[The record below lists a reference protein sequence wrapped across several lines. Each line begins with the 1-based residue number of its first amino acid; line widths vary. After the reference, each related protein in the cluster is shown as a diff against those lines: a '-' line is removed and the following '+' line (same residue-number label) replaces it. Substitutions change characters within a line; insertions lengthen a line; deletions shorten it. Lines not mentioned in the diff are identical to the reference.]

1 MEEHAW
7 TARSLLCSFF
17 DYKTEKLVI
26 AHNRAVGVLLRA
38 IQLAVLAYLI
48 GWVFVTKKAYQET
61 DTGIESSVITKV
73 KGAAALL
80 GGDVA
85 AARPSPARPPRLHA
99 RPDSSVPRGP
109 GAGRP
114 EPDTARPTQA
124 PRPRAAE
131 GNSDATEQ
139 QLQQQQ
145 LQQQQQQQPD
155 RRFLPEEL
163 LKIRQQSETQGKG
176 AEPDSASLRP
186 ASRGNAPLRAGA
198 EMKESKVKFR
208 DRQTDARRLES
219 KEGKLTQGSDAAS
232 PGELVSELQPDMTRD
247 QPSVPLTSDAL
258 HGDAHVWDAAD
269 YVIPPQGENVFFVV
283 TNMIATPGQC
293 QGVCPENPD
302 IPGAHCSNDSDCPSG
317 EPMATGNGV
326 RTGRCVAS
334 GESGRRSCE
343 VRAWCPVESGGGVTP
358 RHLILAGAENFTV
371 FIKNSI
377 HFPKFSFRK
386 HNVLEGDGGDGD
398 ALKRCRYDAASAP
411 DCPVFRLGDLV
422 TSAGVTRFDAIAV
435 KGGVIGVRI
444 GWQCDLD
451 RPPSECVPTYAFSRL
466 DTDAAD
472 VATGYNF
479 RFGRYYQVNGV
490 EHRTLMKVYGIRFD
504 VMVHGKAG
512 KFNIAPT
519 LANVGAGLALL
530 GVGVFLCD
538 LVLLYISKKSPFY
551 RKRKYEEASVADYD
565 FRDFLKSEILLMYI
579 QSMPRSEI

>member
-198 EMKESKVKFR
+198 EMKESK
-208 DRQTDARRLES
+208 
-219 KEGKLTQGSDAAS
+219 
-232 PGELVSELQPDMTRD
+232 
-247 QPSVPLTSDAL
+247 
-258 HGDAHVWDAAD
+258 
-269 YVIPPQGENVFFVV
+269 GENVFFVV

-435 KGGVIGVRI
+435 KLPAGSHAANRSLPRTRARLGTDCVVLVHLMRAWRSVSRRALSCQGGVIGVRI

-551 RKRKYEEASVADYD
+551 RERKYEEV
-565 FRDFLKSEILLMYI
+565 
-579 QSMPRSEI
+579 QT

>member
-208 DRQTDARRLES
+208 DRQTDARRLEP

-422 TSAGVTRFDAIAV
+422 TSAG
-435 KGGVIGVRI
+435 GGVIGVRI

-551 RKRKYEEASVADYD
+551 RERKYEEV
-565 FRDFLKSEILLMYI
+565 
-579 QSMPRSEI
+579 QT

>member
-1 MEEHAW
+1 MS
-7 TARSLLCSFF
+7 TMVQSLLCSFF

-80 GGDVA
+80 
-85 AARPSPARPPRLHA
+85 
-99 RPDSSVPRGP
+99 
-109 GAGRP
+109 
-114 EPDTARPTQA
+114 
-124 PRPRAAE
+124 
-131 GNSDATEQ
+131 
-139 QLQQQQ
+139 
-145 LQQQQQQQPD
+145 
-155 RRFLPEEL
+155 
-163 LKIRQQSETQGKG
+163 
-176 AEPDSASLRP
+176 
-186 ASRGNAPLRAGA
+186 
-198 EMKESKVKFR
+198 
-208 DRQTDARRLES
+208 
-219 KEGKLTQGSDAAS
+219 
-232 PGELVSELQPDMTRD
+232 
-247 QPSVPLTSDAL
+247 
-258 HGDAHVWDAAD
+258 DAHVWDAAD

-551 RKRKYEEASVADYD
+551 RERKYEEASVADYD